1 MFTHA
6 HAHTQTH
13 AHAHAHAHALTR
25 LHTQIMRMEAEWR
38 EKALTLASRA
48 EAFERKAGELGA
60 EVDRLQ
66 PVLDAIKSGGRDE
79 MADLDALLS
88 STLKIK
94 ELRAKCETL
103 TMTLR
108 NAEQGK
114 SDAVKSRDKVAKR
127 LEQLSE
133 DVAILLLTI
142 RSEVPFDEGLAEEL
156 LSNDR
161 ATFSGSLQ
169 DLKASLRRHLLDV
182 GEKAAEQA
190 LEARGHYASSTG
202 LNTFKKESIERLKK
216 EMAVLEADR
225 KRLTVEAQTARNEK
239 EVEVQKLLETE
250 RVLGRVRDELAQV
263 QTACREAEAE
273 VKGLEQ
279 MRVTLMGQVAEAREM
294 AR

>member
-94 ELRAKCETL
+94 ELKAKCETL

>member
-1 MFTHA
+1 VFTHA

-13 AHAHAHAHALTR
+13 AHAHVHAHALTR

-94 ELRAKCETL
+94 ELKAKCETL

>member
-13 AHAHAHAHALTR
+13 AHAHVHAHALTR

-94 ELRAKCETL
+94 ELKAKCETL

-239 EVEVQKLLETE
+239 
-250 RVLGRVRDELAQV
+250 
-263 QTACREAEAE
+263 
-273 VKGLEQ
+273 
-279 MRVTLMGQVAEAREM
+279 
-294 AR
+294 